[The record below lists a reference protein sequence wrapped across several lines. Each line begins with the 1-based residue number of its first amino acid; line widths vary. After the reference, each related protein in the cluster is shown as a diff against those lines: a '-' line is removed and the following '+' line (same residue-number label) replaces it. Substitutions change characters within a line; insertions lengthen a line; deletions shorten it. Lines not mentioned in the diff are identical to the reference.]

1 MGIASLA
8 SSPGTASLLV
18 TENNQFI
25 GCYYGIAL
33 SGNTANAIQDISEN
47 YFENCYFA
55 IDIDGENNYNVR
67 DNRLNNCNY
76 GVLSWASG
84 DFVNDVKCNEMLYTR
99 YGNIYMLFRNSQSS
113 FLGNN
118 FLESEAGPYKFDF
131 RAQNATI
138 AMKQGDE
145 NHPAMNYFWS
155 TDDIETEN
163 SDHFDYYKPLNAIP
177 RTDPQNPGNYT
188 EKNSTIDNQLDCG
201 TPPVPVVTDVQIMN
215 LKDEYCRILL
225 LYKSNPRNLL
235 YKQMFYQISRLFHLN
250 YYYWSIQNEQ
260 NMTWQKIDQLLS
272 LMCGYKWKVKRYGL
286 NLYHG
291 DIAKAEAI
299 LNELADPRLYEPP
312 IIPDDLSDE
321 SKTSFITTQRINL
334 RYLRADSTFQFT
346 NADISVLSAE
356 AVKNIPE
363 RAYARS
369 LYTLATGQLLPIVLP
384 EEGLQPRASD
394 EMVNEAVWT
403 FSPNPASNT
412 LTVNYTGKDKA
423 SGKISVYSTDG
434 RLMIDMPARIEGRS
448 SIELNVSTLE
458 SGIYMLTLTGENNT
472 VIFKDK
478 FIKIK

>member
-1 MGIASLA
+1 M
-8 SSPGTASLLV
+8 
-18 TENNQFI
+18 
-25 GCYYGIAL
+25 Y
-33 SGNTANAIQDISEN
+33 
-47 YFENCYFA
+47 
-55 IDIDGENNYNVR
+55 
-67 DNRLNNCNY
+67 
-76 GVLSWASG
+76 
-84 DFVNDVKCNEMLYTR
+84 
-99 YGNIYMLFRNSQSS
+99 
-113 FLGNN
+113 
-118 FLESEAGPYKFDF
+118 
-131 RAQNATI
+131 
-138 AMKQGDE
+138 
-145 NHPAMNYFWS
+145 
-155 TDDIETEN
+155 
-163 SDHFDYYKPLNAIP
+163 
-177 RTDPQNPGNYT
+177 
-188 EKNSTIDNQLDCG
+188 
-201 TPPVPVVTDVQIMN
+201 
-215 LKDEYCRILL
+215 
-225 LYKSNPRNLL
+225 
-235 YKQMFYQISRLFHLN
+235 
-250 YYYWSIQNEQ
+250 
-260 NMTWQKIDQLLS
+260 
-272 LMCGYKWKVKRYGL
+272 GYKWKVKRYGL

-312 IIPDDLSDE
+312 IIPDELSDE